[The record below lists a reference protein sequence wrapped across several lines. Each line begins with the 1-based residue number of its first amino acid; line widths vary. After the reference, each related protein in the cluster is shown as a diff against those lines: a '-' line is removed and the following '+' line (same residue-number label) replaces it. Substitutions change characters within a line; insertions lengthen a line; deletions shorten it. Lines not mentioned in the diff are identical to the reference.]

1 MARTAKTA
9 EARWTGAVQ
18 SREEQFELKRRAVI
32 LAAGRAMA
40 QRGFAS
46 TSLDDVA
53 RTLNVTKPALYYY
66 VRSKH
71 EILFEYHKLAFELGA
86 RCRAEALATGR
97 SGLDKLLAY
106 LRAYVT
112 GLIEELGGGSAMTEY
127 HHLSPEAQQE
137 LQPLRDEYDRFY
149 RGLIAEG
156 VRDGSIRNVDPK
168 MTIFFV
174 VGAVRGIH
182 RWYDPQG
189 PLAAGEIA
197 AAFVDLVRAALEP
210 RG

>member
-1 MARTAKTA
+1 MARAAKTA

-53 RTLNVTKPALYYY
+53 KTLNVTKPALYYY

-86 RCRAEALATGR
+86 RCRAEALAKGR
-97 SGLDKLLAY
+97 TGLDKLLIY

-127 HHLSPEAQQE
+127 HHLTPEAQRE

-156 VRDGSIRNVDPK
+156 VRDGSIRAVDPK

-182 RWYDPQG
+182 RWYDPAG
-189 PLAAGEIA
+189 PLRAAEIA
-197 AAFVDLVRAALEP
+197 EAFVDLVRAALEA